1 MTIITKTERSLRSG
15 QFDPSNPAATGYGD
29 TLFVAST
36 GGHLEELKRLS
47 YRFDDGGGIGHWA
60 TFADAQSDSL
70 LRGERVHHLRYVP
83 PRGYR
88 AAAANVSTAVSLLR
102 RGGYRR
108 IVSTGAGVA
117 IPFLLAGRS
126 MGLDCHYVESAA
138 RTTGPSLTGSVAA
151 RIPGVRLY
159 TQYEEWASSRW
170 HYRGSVFDTWSTE
183 TVSAGPARRV
193 VVTLGT
199 MRDYG
204 FRSAVDA
211 LLRVLPE
218 VTTPDAQVLWQVGS
232 TDVNGRGIEAH
243 DRLPADHLRRAM
255 SEADLVVA
263 HAGVGSALNA
273 LDSGNVPV
281 LLPRLHSRG
290 EHVDDHQQMI
300 ARRLADRRLAVTSD
314 PAGLTAAHLREAMS
328 KRVHASGLAEPFR
341 LRRSS
346 RRSSASARGAGLR
359 VH

>member
-1 MTIITKTERSLRSG
+1 MTITTRPERAAG
-15 QFDPSNPAATGYGD
+15 TAQFDGASAEGAGYAD

-47 YRFDDGGGIGHWA
+47 YRFDGGVGHWA

-88 AAAANVSTAVSLLR
+88 AAAANVTTAVSLLR
-102 RGGYRR
+102 HGGYRR
-108 IVSTGAGVA
+108 IVSTGAGIA

-126 MGLDCHYVESAA
+126 LRLDCHYVESAA

-159 TQYEEWASSRW
+159 TQYQEWASPRW
-170 HYRGSVFDTWSTE
+170 HYRGSVFDTWTTE
-183 TVSAGPARRV
+183 TVAAGPARRV

-218 VTTPDAQVLWQVGS
+218 VTTSDAQVLWQVGS
-232 TDVNGRGIEAH
+232 TDVHGLGIEAH
-243 DRLPADHLRRAM
+243 DRLPAGDLCRAM
-255 SEADLVVA
+255 NEADLVIA

-281 LLPRLHSRG
+281 LLPRSVSRG

-300 ARRLADRRLAVTSD
+300 ARRLADRRLAVSSD
-314 PAGLTAAHLREAMS
+314 PAELNPEHLRAAMS
-328 KRVHASGLAEPFR
+328 QRVRSAGFAEPFR
-341 LRRSS
+341 LRQSS
-346 RRSSASARGAGLR
+346 RRSPAGARGSGLR